1 MASIRDVAKK
11 AGVAACTVS
20 RVLNGTA
27 TVSPETRVKIERAMK
42 ELDYIPNELA
52 RGMFR
57 QKSGIIAMLV
67 PSIKHPFFSSL
78 ADYIEKELYVKG
90 YKLMLCSTSG
100 SIEREQEYLNTFK
113 SNLVDGIIM
122 AVNSLPKTVY
132 EKFAKPMVML
142 DCQISENIPF
152 VVSDHKMGGRLA
164 AEEFIKNNCHH
175 VLHLCAEKEE
185 KKILS
190 YESHET
196 LEQILSEH
204 GIKTRGQEIRWNS
217 FDLNGYREL
226 AELILKNY
234 PDIDGIMA
242 ADMAALAFYEAG
254 QKLGKRIPD
263 ELCIIAYDGTYI
275 LDVIDAN
282 LTTIV
287 QNLELYSAQ
296 VVDTILTLI
305 ENPGEH
311 VKNIYV
317 PVLLRNVKSSKIT
330 SNSY

>member
-27 TVSPETRVKIERAMK
+27 TVSPETRVKIENAMK

-122 AVNSLPKTVY
+122 AVNSLPETVY

-190 YESHET
+190 YEGHET

-317 PVLLRNVKSSKIT
+317 PVSLRNVKSSKIT